1 VGAAAAVAALISLP
15 VALWDL
21 PAIWHSAVLFHLVS
35 PFRPDSLS
43 VSALVFRLWGVQL
56 GSGVGFAALGIV
68 ALIAWRRAPRN
79 PAGFAG
85 SVACGYLLFF
95 ALNKQAFMNYYVFVA
110 AALVLAVASLPLDDG
125 AGRVTEMP
133 AEGQQARERL
143 S

>member
-1 VGAAAAVAALISLP
+1 
-15 VALWDL
+15 
-21 PAIWHSAVLFHLVS
+21 
-35 PFRPDSLS
+35 
-43 VSALVFRLWGVQL
+43 
-56 GSGVGFAALGIV
+56 VGFAALGIV

-85 SVACGYLLFF
+85 SVACGYLIFF

-125 AGRVTEMP
+125 AGRTMEVP
-133 AEGQQARERL
+133 AGGRQLQERP